1 MRSDLAAA
9 RSLYNRDAV
18 LSASPARI
26 LTMLYDRL
34 LLDLQRAEAAQRM
47 QNWPAASPNLLHAQD
62 IVAELV
68 NSLRPDVWDGG
79 PGLLALYGYVTTAMM
94 AANIRRDVEK
104 TRECIRLLEPLRA
117 AWHEAAQQLAVA
129 SVSASAPTARAWAV
143 G

>member
-1 MRSDLAAA
+1 MRPDLAAA

-47 QNWPAASPNLLHAQD
+47 QNHQAASPHLLHAQD
-62 IVAELV
+62 IVAELMS
-68 NSLRPDVWDGG
+68 SLRPELWDGG
-79 PGLLALYGYVTTAMM
+79 PGLLALYSYVTTAMIS
-94 AANIRRDVEK
+94 ANTRRDIEK

-117 AWHEAAQQLAVA
+117 AWHQAAQNVLADA
-129 SVSASAPTARAWAV
+129 TPQRTFV

>member
-1 MRSDLAAA
+1 MRPDLAAA

-34 LLDLQRAEAAQRM
+34 LLDLQRAETAQRLD
-47 QNWPAASPNLLHAQD
+47 NHYAATPHLLHAQD
-62 IVAELV
+62 IVAELMS
-68 NSLRPDVWDGG
+68 SLRPELWDGG
-79 PGLLALYGYVTTAMM
+79 PGLLALYAYVTNALI
-94 AANIRRDVEK
+94 AANIRRDIAK

-117 AWHEAAQQLAVA
+117 AWHQAAQNVA
-129 SVSASAPTARAWAV
+129 AAEAPQQQARSV

>member
-1 MRSDLAAA
+1 MRPDLAAA

-47 QNWPAASPNLLHAQD
+47 QNHQAASPHLLHAQD
-62 IVAELV
+62 IVAELMS
-68 NSLRPDVWDGG
+68 SLRPELWDGG
-79 PGLLALYGYVTTAMM
+79 PGLLALYSYVTTAMI
-94 AANIRRDVEK
+94 AANTRRDIEK

-117 AWHEAAQQLAVA
+117 AWHQAAQNVLADA
-129 SVSASAPTARAWAV
+129 APQRSFV